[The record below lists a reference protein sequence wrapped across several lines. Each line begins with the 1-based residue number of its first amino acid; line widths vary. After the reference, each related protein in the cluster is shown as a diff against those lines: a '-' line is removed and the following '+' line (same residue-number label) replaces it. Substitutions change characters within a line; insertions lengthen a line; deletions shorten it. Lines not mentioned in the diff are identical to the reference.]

1 MCEVP
6 NSMNRIEDMPERP
19 TTELQIIYKNNKPYG
34 IRDST
39 GFLFFFT
46 NISKYSGQEER
57 YRQEIDRQ
65 YKLADFL
72 LKALEGGSE

>member
-1 MCEVP
+1 MHVKLEV
-6 NSMNRIEDMPERP
+6 
-19 TTELQIIYKNNKPYG
+19 IYKHNKPYG

-46 NISKYSGQEER
+46 DIHKYSGQEER
-57 YRQEIDRQ
+57 YREEVFER

-72 LKALEGGSE
+72 LNALRGRAAENQGAVAEQRITGQS